1 MVYYNTTNLKG
12 DELKTS
18 QKKAVSQEQKI
29 LDIFYKYQIPLSP
42 TDIYGDFFKS
52 VNAPITSIRRA
63 LSNLTKDGK
72 LEKTSKKKFGMY
84 GKTEHCWK
92 LSGCSD

>member
-29 LDIFYKYQIPLSP
+29 LDIFNKYQIPLSP
-42 TDIYGDFFKS
+42 TDIYSDFFKS
-52 VNAPITSIRRA
+52 INAPITSIRRA
-63 LSNLTKDGK
+63 LSNLTRDGK
-72 LEKTSKKKFGMY
+72 LEKTSKKKLGMY
-84 GKTEHCWK
+84 GKYEHCWQ
-92 LSGCSD
+92 LVGCLD

>member
-29 LDIFYKYQIPLSP
+29 LEIFNKYQIPLSP
-42 TDIYGDFFKS
+42 TEVYRNF
-52 VNAPITSIRRA
+52 APPYAPLTSIRRA
-63 LSNLTKDGK
+63 LSNLTRDGK
-72 LEKTSKKKFGMY
+72 LEKTSKKKLGMY
-84 GKTEHCWK
+84 GKYEHCWQ
-92 LSGCSD
+92 LAGCLD